1 MRAPMLKSHHRT
13 IPMRRY
19 SLPLLCCVLTAC
31 ASYQAKPLNKES
43 SLQEKIPHLVVDPG
57 AVPFPE
63 LAAHPF
69 DPSDGLD
76 MTELA
81 TLAVVNNPD
90 LKMARDDAGIA
101 HAQAFAAGLLPDPQ
115 LALSRDLSN
124 SAGPGSTKAFS
135 YGLSYDFGTL
145 ISRSANSAA
154 AKADARKTDLNL
166 LWQEWQVV
174 SQARLLYVK
183 LTQGRKARAIL
194 EENRALF
201 ADRWDRTQKA
211 LEKGL
216 LTSDAVTPNLTALQD
231 VQKQLNDL
239 ERLTN
244 QNRHDLNALL
254 GLKPDVELALQAG
267 TLPPAIDDAAVLATL
282 ARLPDRR
289 PDLLALEAGYQA
301 QDQRY
306 RAALLAQFPALN
318 IGLTHARDSSGI
330 YSNGIGLT
338 LSLPI
343 FNRNRG
349 NIAIE
354 QASRQKL
361 YDEYQ
366 QRINT
371 ADGDIHRILAEQRIN
386 ARQLQEVQA
395 GIAQLSLAARRADE
409 AFRQQNVDALTN
421 VNVHA
426 TLLAKQ
432 IEEVN
437 LQQTLLE
444 QRVALLTLI
453 GGDLPVKTSY
463 ESNHP

>member
-1 MRAPMLKSHHRT
+1 
-13 IPMRRY
+13 MRRY

-57 AVPFPE
+57 AMPFPE

-115 LALSRDLSN
+115 LALNRDLSN
-124 SAGPGSTKAFS
+124 SAAGPDSTKAFS
-135 YGLSYDFGTL
+135 YGLSYDFGAL

-154 AKADARKTDLNL
+154 AKSEARKTDLNL

-239 ERLTN
+239 ERLSN

-254 GLKPDVELALQAG
+254 GLKPDVELVLQAG
-267 TLPPAIDDAAVLATL
+267 ALPPAIDDAAVLAAL

-330 YSNGIGLT
+330 YSNGIGLS
-338 LSLPI
+338 LSLPF

-371 ADGDIHRILAEQRIN
+371 TDGDIHRILAEQRIN

-409 AFRQQNVDALTN
+409 AFRQENVDALTN
-421 VNVHA
+421 VNIHA